1 MPDGAEPLEPS
12 FPAPTLGPD
21 RRPPVTMRHR
31 RRRALTYGPCTQV
44 RGCRR
49 RTLICIIGRVLVVC
63 ASEQGAGERAAV
75 RCHWR
80 SAWRCWAW
88 CVRAC
93 ERAAEDTGAV
103 CRTLLQEHT
112 LTQSVFGR
120 PRRVEVQR
128 DVESA
133 TAFARVE
140 TLSNGSHGESR
151 VRRAP
156 LRNRSK
162 GRERAERAGQ
172 SERERE
178 RPCATRVDV
187 HSQQCS
193 SPRRH

>member
-1 MPDGAEPLEPS
+1 VRAS
-12 FPAPTLGPD
+12 RGP
-21 RRPPVTMRHR
+21 
-31 RRRALTYGPCTQV
+31 
-44 RGCRR
+44 
-49 RTLICIIGRVLVVC
+49 
-63 ASEQGAGERAAV
+63 ASEQQSGATGGLHGAAG
-75 RCHWR
+75 RG
-80 SAWRCWAW
+80 
-88 CVRAC
+88 AC
-93 ERAAEDTGAV
+93 ERASGGGHRRGLPDTAAGA
-103 CRTLLQEHT
+103 HS
-112 LTQSVFGR
+112 QSVFGR

-178 RPCATRVDV
+178 AVCDESGCAQPAVQFSAQTLTDTHIHIRSRRPRALRNKLRPETTGV
-187 HSQQCS
+187 
-193 SPRRH
+193 PRR